1 MITQYPKGGQI
12 GGLPFAGLPVLVF
25 MRGILKACSKRTPRA
40 VMLYYRSL
48 WML

>member
-12 GGLPFAGLPVLVF
+12 GGLTVSVF
-25 MRGILKACSKRTPRA
+25 MHDILKACSKRTPRA